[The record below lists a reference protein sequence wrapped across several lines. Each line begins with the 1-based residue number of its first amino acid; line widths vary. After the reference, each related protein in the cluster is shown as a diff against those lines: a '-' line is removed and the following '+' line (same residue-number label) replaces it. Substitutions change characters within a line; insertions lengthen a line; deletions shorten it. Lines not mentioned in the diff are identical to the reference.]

1 MIPVA
6 METISQM
13 PKHGLVSEGGCR
25 FFCEPK
31 TILRFA
37 LALPNKRQ
45 YDPEIL

>member
-13 PKHGLVSEGGCR
+13 LKRGLMSQGGCR
-25 FFCEPK
+25 F
-31 TILRFA
+31 LRTKNHIA
-37 LALPNKRQ
+37 LCFALPNKRQ